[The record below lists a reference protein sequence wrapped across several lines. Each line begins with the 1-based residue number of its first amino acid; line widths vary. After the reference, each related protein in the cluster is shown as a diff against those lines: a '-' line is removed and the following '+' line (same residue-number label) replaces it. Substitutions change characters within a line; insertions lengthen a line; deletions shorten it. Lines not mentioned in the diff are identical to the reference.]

1 MQQGLKNLQSA
12 ARAATRRER
21 HENGMQGGGVHTDD
35 SGIGLEDLEGE
46 YEADARSDGSSG
58 LRAYDMGSAGLVQDR
73 GREQFP
79 LMRLPTLDMGIGAII
94 NPPGR
99 V

>member
-21 HENGMQGGGVHTDD
+21 HESGLQGGVHTDD

-58 LRAYDMGSAGLVQDR
+58 LRTYDMGNAGLGQER

-99 V
+99 I